1 MSLALSLMDRRLGE
15 HCFLPTTDWH
25 SLGSNPGRDVDVSSV
40 VFERKPMK
48 RSMMLLVPLVFGC
61 SMEKWSPEQWNSVS
75 PSITGAVEF
84 ATRTAFQNEK
94 VKPHVPEICNAM
106 QGVSDVLSK
115 IDDPNATF
123 DMIREKALQAVKDRI
138 PEGTARDVAIL
149 VVSQVL
155 NITFMYVDDKYADLL
170 NQDQSRIMHIISTA
184 VANGINNACSDVSL
198 SSFSF
203 SR

>member
-1 MSLALSLMDRRLGE
+1 
-15 HCFLPTTDWH
+15 
-25 SLGSNPGRDVDVSSV
+25 
-40 VFERKPMK
+40 
-48 RSMMLLVPLVFGC
+48 MLLIPFIFGC
-61 SMEKWSPEQWNSVS
+61 SMEKWSPEQWDSVS

-94 VKPHVPEICNAM
+94 VRPHVPDICNGM
-106 QGVSDVLSK
+106 EGVSDVLSK
-115 IDDPNATF
+115 INDPNATF
-123 DMIREKALQAVKDRI
+123 DMIREKALQAVRDRI
-138 PEGTARDVAIL
+138 PEGTARDVTIL

-170 NQDQSRIMHIISTA
+170 NQDRARVMHIISTA
-184 VANGINNACSDVSL
+184 VANGINNACAGMSL